1 MIYSRSAE
9 YAIRAFVHLAQVQE
23 GKYAMV
29 KNIAEQ
35 EEIPAHFL
43 AKILQQLARK
53 GLLRSSK
60 GPTGGFAL
68 RVEPSEIR
76 LLDIVEALDGLAPYQ
91 QCASGLSE
99 CSDDMPCSMHDSW
112 IALRSRI
119 MDYLGKN
126 TIADLAKALETEE
139 KGSGVSEEEQGQ
151 EAGHRKAGLDNL
163 GRAIPAP
170 TIIRRLNG
178 TICPCPHGGRTDL
191 PWGTRI
197 RHLFPAVER
206 EHHLSWDP
214 D

>member
-9 YAIRAFVHLAQVQE
+9 YAIRAFVHLAQVPE

-29 KNIAEQ
+29 KNIAQQ
-35 EEIPAHFL
+35 EGIPAHFL

-68 RVEPSEIR
+68 RIEAGEIR

-112 IALRSRI
+112 TALRSRI

-126 TIADLAKALETEE
+126 TIADLSKALDQKKKALALT
-139 KGSGVSEEEQGQ
+139 KQ
-151 EAGHRKAGLDNL
+151 RKTKRPVAAK
-163 GRAIPAP
+163 RA
-170 TIIRRLNG
+170 
-178 TICPCPHGGRTDL
+178 
-191 PWGTRI
+191 
-197 RHLFPAVER
+197 
-206 EHHLSWDP
+206 
-214 D
+214 